1 MVLAYSIDCLSLGW
15 LGGLIGCGWLGF
27 VWRGGFVDC
36 YNIVPCEW
44 LVGVWVIARW
54 SWVGADVRCAR
65 VFRSLAIAVFL
76 VGLVGVVLPDLW
88 VLRL

>member
-1 MVLAYSIDCLSLGW
+1 MVVLTYSIDCLSLGW

-36 YNIVPCEW
+36 YNIVPCGW

-65 VFRSLAIAVFL
+65 VFCGLADCCVF
-76 VGLVGVVLPDLW
+76 GGFGWGGPA
-88 VLRL
+88 